1 MSSGFLT
8 IKDEKEDRTTDV
20 PYTLMEPERVHH
32 EYLCNDCR
40 DIWGLVE
47 ATLSFHGESCILN
60 VGGVPVDSKD
70 VRVESKYCTCMI
82 NRLIPYKGV
91 RLKSKL
97 GGKRC
102 PVCAFIWTSAY
113 SLHQRNLSAKSAA
126 SIPQGSDLTVLQLK
140 IYFHPAYGRSRIEID
155 GLGTLHFRL
164 YQVDLAYQRR
174 MSARLAD
181 GVLPK
186 NLQSCGYLAG

>member
-1 MSSGFLT
+1 MAFGFLT

-20 PYTLMEPERVHH
+20 PYTLMEPERVHY
-32 EYLCNDCR
+32 EYLCDDCQ

-47 ATLSFHGESCILN
+47 ATLSLHGESCSLN

-70 VRVESKYCTCMI
+70 VCVESKYCTCMI

-102 PVCAFIWTSAY
+102 PVCAFIWISAY
-113 SLHQRNLSAKSAA
+113 SLHQRNLSDESAA
-126 SIPQGSDLTVLQLK
+126 SMPQGSDLTTLK
-140 IYFHPAYGRSRIEID
+140 MKVYFHPAYGRSRIEID

-174 MSARLAD
+174 MSARLANE
-181 GVLPK
+181 VLPK
-186 NLQSCGYLAG
+186 KSQGSGYLAS